1 MKKLNKLGIIAICV
15 IILSALTTTATFSW
29 LARPGATPVEGNSME
44 LTASAV
50 VKSDELSAE
59 TYLANL
65 ENGKLTTSGSA
76 LSNGASISVPSKGV
90 RYFRTVVQNSS
101 EGKNNFYLGGLELS
115 SGTNLTVNCLSP
127 LKTTAS
133 YSSGMAITEH
143 LTVSANG
150 EVNVE
155 WYIYNGGNS
164 AATINITTLPSVLS
178 YN

>member
-1 MKKLNKLGIIAICV
+1 MKKLNKLGIIAIFV

-50 VKSDELSAE
+50 VKSNELSAE

-65 ENGKLTTSGSA
+65 ENGKLTTAGSA

-90 RYFRTVVQNSS
+90 QYFCTVVQNSS
-101 EGKNNFYLGGLELS
+101 KWKNNFYLGGLELS
-115 SGTNLTVNCLSP
+115 SGTNLTVSCLSP
-127 LKTTAS
+127 LKTIAS